1 MVSST
6 STCGSSESQLPESF
20 FISFGAAL
28 VDAGL
33 LEGCVLP
40 AVDAVGVVVRCVFD
54 PPELQLLTATRTAT
68 APAAQATLLP
78 VRTVSP

>member
-33 LEGCVLP
+33 LEGCELR

-54 PPELQLLTATRTAT
+54 PPELQPLTATRTAR
-68 APAAQATLLP
+68 ALAAQAAILP